1 MAILATGK
9 TWANADQVTAALLN
23 QSVNSATFATGIGE
37 ATDGTTTEVSSGS
50 IIVKDSGITPAKL
63 STGGPEWTSGSVVSL
78 GDLSLTNA
86 NPEILGGDTDGVM
99 YVAPS
104 TTKDLGGNILLYGDT
119 HASKAKDIEIRATT
133 GVEAHYD
140 DSASKWDFQAN
151 AISTS
156 GVITAVGTSLT
167 GTAAGL
173 TSGNVTTNA
182 NLTGHVTSVG
192 NAAVLGSFT
201 SLQLKTA
208 LSDETGSGAAV
219 FATSPT
225 LVTPALGTPASGVMT
240 NATGTAAGLTAG
252 DVTTNANLTG
262 HVTSVGNAAV
272 LGSFTS
278 AQLKTALTNETGSG
292 AACFAESPT
301 LVTPALGTPSALVAT
316 NATGTAAGLIVGA
329 TTGVEAG
336 ADVTD
341 TANVTAAGALMDS
354 ELTDL
359 AGVKGVTIS
368 TLQAKPSEGAFADGD
383 KTKLDAIEASADVT
397 DTTNVTSAGALMDS
411 ELTSIASV
419 KALNQGVTTT
429 GTPTFA
435 KVTAT
440 TGVLFGTDTA
450 VVNTLDDYEEGTWAP
465 VITFGGASTGVVYS
479 TQVGTYTKIGD
490 LVTVTGSFLL
500 SNKGSSTG
508 NAIITGLPFASRSL
522 SGNLTPSS
530 LRIYDI
536 SFADFP
542 MGYNNAGLSN
552 IVLQESLNDGTVS
565 SLTEGNFSASSQIQV
580 SLSYRV

>member
-63 STGGPEWTSGSVVSL
+63 STGGPEWTSGGVVSL
-78 GDLSLTNA
+78 GDLSFTNA
-86 NPEILGGDTDGVM
+86 NPEILGGDTNGVM

-156 GVITAVGTSLT
+156 GVLTAVGTSLT

-173 TSGNVTTNA
+173 T
-182 NLTGHVTSVG
+182 
-192 NAAVLGSFT
+192 
-201 SLQLKTA
+201 
-208 LSDETGSGAAV
+208 
-219 FATSPT
+219 
-225 LVTPALGTPASGVMT
+225 
-240 NATGTAAGLTAG
+240 
-252 DVTTNANLTG
+252 
-262 HVTSVGNAAV
+262 
-272 LGSFTS
+272 
-278 AQLKTALTNETGSG
+278 
-292 AACFAESPT
+292 
-301 LVTPALGTPSALVAT
+301 
-316 NATGTAAGLIVGA
+316 VGA
-329 TTGVEAG
+329 TTGVEDG

-354 ELTDL
+354 ELT
-359 AGVKGVTIS
+359 
-368 TLQAKPSEGAFADGD
+368 
-383 KTKLDAIEASADVT
+383 
-397 DTTNVTSAGALMDS
+397 
-411 ELTSIASV
+411 SIGSV

-450 VVNTLDDYEEGTWAP
+450 AVNTLDDYEEGTWTP
-465 VITFGGASTGVVYS
+465 VLKIGGATTGINYGAA
-479 TQVGTYTKIGD
+479 VGSYTKIGN
-490 LVTVTGSFLL
+490 LVNASLYVLLSSKGSATGSVTI
-500 SNKGSSTG
+500 SV
-508 NAIITGLPFASRSL
+508 PFAAANTTNGFASAHVGSILACTWADYPAGYL
-522 SGNLTPSS
+522 SKNSS
-530 LRIYDI
+530 DI
-536 SFADFP
+536 SFKQYTES
-542 MGYNNAGLSN
+542 GGSSGISN
-552 IVLQESLNDGTVS
+552 SNLTDTS
-565 SLTEGNFSASSQIQV
+565 SFIMSIT
-580 SLSYRV
+580 YRV

>member
-1 MAILATGK
+1 MAILVTGN
-9 TWANADQVTAALLN
+9 TFSNGDQVTAAKLN
-23 QSVNSATFATGIGE
+23 ASVNSATFHAG
-37 ATDGTTTEVSSGS
+37 AVDGSTTQLSSGS
-50 IIVKDSGITPAKL
+50 IIVKDGGIIPAKL
-63 STGGPEWTSGSVVSL
+63 STGGPSWVSGGLNSL

-156 GVITAVGTSLT
+156 GVLTAVGTSLT

-201 SLQLKTA
+201 S
-208 LSDETGSGAAV
+208 
-219 FATSPT
+219 
-225 LVTPALGTPASGVMT
+225 
-240 NATGTAAGLTAG
+240 
-252 DVTTNANLTG
+252 
-262 HVTSVGNAAV
+262 
-272 LGSFTS
+272 

-292 AACFAESPT
+292 AAVFGTSPT

-411 ELTSIASV
+411 ELTSIGSV

-450 VVNTLDDYEEGTWAP
+450 AVNTLDDYEEGTWTP
-465 VITFGGASTGVVYS
+465 VLRIGGATTGISYGAA
-479 TQVGTYTKIGD
+479 VGSYTKIGN
-490 LVTVTGSFLL
+490 LVNASFYVLL
-500 SNKGSSTG
+500 SSKGSATG
-508 NAIITGLPFASRSL
+508 TVSISVPFASADTTNGFASAHVGSILACTWADYPAGYL
-522 SGNLTPSS
+522 SKNSSAISFKQYTEAGGASGISNSNLTDTSS
-530 LRIYDI
+530 FIMSI
-536 SFADFP
+536 
-542 MGYNNAGLSN
+542 
-552 IVLQESLNDGTVS
+552 T
-565 SLTEGNFSASSQIQV
+565 
-580 SLSYRV
+580 YRV

>member
-156 GVITAVGTSLT
+156 GVLTAVGTSLT

-173 TSGNVTTNA
+173 T
-182 NLTGHVTSVG
+182 
-192 NAAVLGSFT
+192 
-201 SLQLKTA
+201 
-208 LSDETGSGAAV
+208 
-219 FATSPT
+219 
-225 LVTPALGTPASGVMT
+225 
-240 NATGTAAGLTAG
+240 
-252 DVTTNANLTG
+252 
-262 HVTSVGNAAV
+262 
-272 LGSFTS
+272 
-278 AQLKTALTNETGSG
+278 
-292 AACFAESPT
+292 
-301 LVTPALGTPSALVAT
+301 
-316 NATGTAAGLIVGA
+316 VGA
-329 TTGVEAG
+329 TTGVEDG

-354 ELTDL
+354 ELT
-359 AGVKGVTIS
+359 
-368 TLQAKPSEGAFADGD
+368 
-383 KTKLDAIEASADVT
+383 
-397 DTTNVTSAGALMDS
+397 
-411 ELTSIASV
+411 SIGSV

-450 VVNTLDDYEEGTWAP
+450 AVNTLDDYEEGTWTP
-465 VITFGGASTGVVYS
+465 VLKIGGATTGINYGAA
-479 TQVGTYTKIGD
+479 VGSYTKIGN
-490 LVTVTGSFLL
+490 LVNASLYVLLSSKGSATGSVTI
-500 SNKGSSTG
+500 SV
-508 NAIITGLPFASRSL
+508 PFAAANTTNGFASAHVGSILACTWADYPAGYL
-522 SGNLTPSS
+522 SKNSS
-530 LRIYDI
+530 DI
-536 SFADFP
+536 SFKQYTES
-542 MGYNNAGLSN
+542 GGSSGISN
-552 IVLQESLNDGTVS
+552 SNLTDTS
-565 SLTEGNFSASSQIQV
+565 SFIMSIT
-580 SLSYRV
+580 YRV

>member
-63 STGGPEWTSGSVVSL
+63 STGGPEWTSGGVVSL
-78 GDLSLTNA
+78 GDLSFTNA

-156 GVITAVGTSLT
+156 GVLTAVGTSLT

-173 TSGNVTTNA
+173 T
-182 NLTGHVTSVG
+182 
-192 NAAVLGSFT
+192 
-201 SLQLKTA
+201 
-208 LSDETGSGAAV
+208 
-219 FATSPT
+219 
-225 LVTPALGTPASGVMT
+225 
-240 NATGTAAGLTAG
+240 
-252 DVTTNANLTG
+252 
-262 HVTSVGNAAV
+262 
-272 LGSFTS
+272 
-278 AQLKTALTNETGSG
+278 
-292 AACFAESPT
+292 
-301 LVTPALGTPSALVAT
+301 
-316 NATGTAAGLIVGA
+316 VGA
-329 TTGVEAG
+329 TTGVEDG

-354 ELTDL
+354 ELT
-359 AGVKGVTIS
+359 
-368 TLQAKPSEGAFADGD
+368 
-383 KTKLDAIEASADVT
+383 
-397 DTTNVTSAGALMDS
+397 
-411 ELTSIASV
+411 SIGSV

-450 VVNTLDDYEEGTWAP
+450 VVNTLDDYEEGTWTP
-465 VITFGGASTGVVYS
+465 VLKIGGATTGISYGAA
-479 TQVGTYTKIGD
+479 VGSYTKIGN
-490 LVTVTGSFLL
+490 LVNASFYVLLSSKGSATGSVTI
-500 SNKGSSTG
+500 SV
-508 NAIITGLPFASRSL
+508 PFASANTTNGFASAHVGSILACTWADYPAGYL
-522 SGNLTPSS
+522 SKNSS
-530 LRIYDI
+530 DI
-536 SFADFP
+536 SFKQYTES
-542 MGYNNAGLSN
+542 GGSSGISN
-552 IVLQESLNDGTVS
+552 SNLTDTS
-565 SLTEGNFSASSQIQV
+565 SFIMSIT
-580 SLSYRV
+580 YRV

>member
-63 STGGPEWTSGSVVSL
+63 STGGPEWTSGGVVSL
-78 GDLSLTNA
+78 GDLSFTNA

-156 GVITAVGTSLT
+156 GVLTAVGTSLT

-173 TSGNVTTNA
+173 T
-182 NLTGHVTSVG
+182 
-192 NAAVLGSFT
+192 
-201 SLQLKTA
+201 
-208 LSDETGSGAAV
+208 
-219 FATSPT
+219 
-225 LVTPALGTPASGVMT
+225 
-240 NATGTAAGLTAG
+240 
-252 DVTTNANLTG
+252 
-262 HVTSVGNAAV
+262 
-272 LGSFTS
+272 
-278 AQLKTALTNETGSG
+278 
-292 AACFAESPT
+292 
-301 LVTPALGTPSALVAT
+301 
-316 NATGTAAGLIVGA
+316 VGA
-329 TTGVEAG
+329 TTGVEDG

-341 TANVTAAGALMDS
+341 TANVTA
-354 ELTDL
+354 
-359 AGVKGVTIS
+359 
-368 TLQAKPSEGAFADGD
+368 
-383 KTKLDAIEASADVT
+383 
-397 DTTNVTSAGALMDS
+397 AGALMDS

-440 TGVLFGTDTA
+440 TGVLFG
-450 VVNTLDDYEEGTWAP
+450 
-465 VITFGGASTGVVYS
+465 S
-479 TQVGTYTKIGD
+479 YTKIGN
-490 LVTVTGSFLL
+490 LVNASLYVLLSSKGSATGSVTI
-500 SNKGSSTG
+500 SV
-508 NAIITGLPFASRSL
+508 PFASADTTNGFASAHVGSILACTWADYPAGYL
-522 SGNLTPSS
+522 SKNSSAISFKQYTESGGASGISNSNLTDTSS
-530 LRIYDI
+530 FIMSI
-536 SFADFP
+536 
-542 MGYNNAGLSN
+542 
-552 IVLQESLNDGTVS
+552 T
-565 SLTEGNFSASSQIQV
+565 
-580 SLSYRV
+580 YRV

>member
-23 QSVNSATFATGIGE
+23 QSVNSATFATGIGD

-156 GVITAVGTSLT
+156 GVLTAVGTSLT

-240 NATGTAAGLTAG
+240 NATGTAAGLTSG
-252 DVTTNANLTG
+252 NVTTNANLTG
-262 HVTSVGNAAV
+262 HITSVGNAAV

-292 AACFAESPT
+292 AAVFGTSPT

-316 NATGTAAGLIVGA
+316 NATGTAAGLTVGA
-329 TTGVEAG
+329 TTGVEDG

-354 ELTDL
+354 ELT
-359 AGVKGVTIS
+359 
-368 TLQAKPSEGAFADGD
+368 
-383 KTKLDAIEASADVT
+383 
-397 DTTNVTSAGALMDS
+397 
-411 ELTSIASV
+411 SIGSV

-450 VVNTLDDYEEGTWAP
+450 AVNTLDDYEEGTWTP
-465 VITFGGASTGVVYS
+465 VLKIGGATTGIGYGAA
-479 TQVGTYTKIGD
+479 VGSYTKIGN
-490 LVTVTGSFLL
+490 LVNASLYVLLSSKGSATGSV
-500 SNKGSSTG
+500 T
-508 NAIITGLPFASRSL
+508 IDGLPFASANTTNGFASAHIGSILACTWANYPAGYL
-522 SGNLTPSS
+522 SKNTSAITFNQYTEAGGSSGISNSNLTDTSS
-530 LRIYDI
+530 FIMSI
-536 SFADFP
+536 
-542 MGYNNAGLSN
+542 
-552 IVLQESLNDGTVS
+552 T
-565 SLTEGNFSASSQIQV
+565 
-580 SLSYRV
+580 YRV

>member
-201 SLQLKTA
+201 S
-208 LSDETGSGAAV
+208 
-219 FATSPT
+219 
-225 LVTPALGTPASGVMT
+225 
-240 NATGTAAGLTAG
+240 
-252 DVTTNANLTG
+252 
-262 HVTSVGNAAV
+262 
-272 LGSFTS
+272 

-292 AACFAESPT
+292 AAVFGTSPT

-316 NATGTAAGLIVGA
+316 NATGTAAGLTVGA
-329 TTGVEAG
+329 TTGVEDG

-354 ELTDL
+354 ELT
-359 AGVKGVTIS
+359 
-368 TLQAKPSEGAFADGD
+368 
-383 KTKLDAIEASADVT
+383 
-397 DTTNVTSAGALMDS
+397 
-411 ELTSIASV
+411 SIASV
-419 KALNQGVTTT
+419 KALNQGLTTT

-552 IVLQESLNDGTVS
+552 IILQESLNDGTVS